1 MNVLRDELHRAARL
15 WNLHRIRLSTNVE
28 SPSGRP
34 DVLFFLPEV
43 SNKRNFLTD
52 VDLDELEIAEE
63 RCCYRTPHIGCCDEF
78 AQLASIIMAEK
89 DLQFPRTA
97 EEAATLYVTLLEEIE
112 NI

>member
-28 SPSGRP
+28 SLSGQP

-52 VDLDELEIAEE
+52 VDLDELELQRKDFVTEL
-63 RCCYRTPHIGCCDEF
+63 HILV
-78 AQLASIIMAEK
+78 AVMSSL
-89 DLQFPRTA
+89 
-97 EEAATLYVTLLEEIE
+97 
-112 NI
+112 N